1 MASNGAKHTE
11 ITLFGNLWIPNPKY
25 GTYIICIHESIMN
38 TESVCSPQNR
48 SGRSLDNVTFSK
60 ASNGELWTMW
70 QEVVVSEIDHDTN
83 LLGRGSIMEF
93 LTVSAPPHKP

>member
-1 MASNGAKHTE
+1 
-11 ITLFGNLWIPNPKY
+11 
-25 GTYIICIHESIMN
+25 
-38 TESVCSPQNR
+38 
-48 SGRSLDNVTFSK
+48 
-60 ASNGELWTMW
+60 MW